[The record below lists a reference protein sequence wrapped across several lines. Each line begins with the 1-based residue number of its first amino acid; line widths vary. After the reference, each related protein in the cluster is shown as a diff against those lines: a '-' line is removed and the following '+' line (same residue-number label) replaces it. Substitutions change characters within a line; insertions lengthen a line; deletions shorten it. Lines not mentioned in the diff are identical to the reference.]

1 MKAYEELQI
10 VRAELKVALQ
20 RAKVAEKHVAG
31 MRKRADEYL
40 EIFKSMNEQLTELK
54 QQLEDAKR

>member
-10 VRAELKVALQ
+10 VRAELNVALQ

-31 MRKRADEYL
+31 MLKRADEYL
-40 EIFKSMNEQLTELK
+40 EIFKSMNKQLTELK